1 MNKWNTVYGRMVLVF
16 LCASVVAGLLYFI
29 DSRREPQKNAEGK
42 SVLVREPQG
51 AGTKKVDLEMIFE
64 GRKTPVTVE
73 VKEKQYTTEEL
84 PQVFEQA
91 GAILEKVVLG
101 DNASLDQVRHNLNF
115 IEQIPDMGINVSWE
129 VDNYEVLNSLGE
141 LQIDKLIEQG
151 TIVELKAFL
160 SYGKEESVHIFHA
173 NLLPPVLTKEEKQL
187 KELEK
192 AIQKKEESST
202 GQEMFVLPEELEGR
216 ALTWKY
222 PMDSRAAG
230 LFVLGVVGAGAVF
243 TVDRQK
249 RRQRIKDRQSQLIID
264 YPKLVSQ
271 LLLFMG
277 AGMTV
282 RRAWF
287 KMAQEY
293 EKQRGREGVRAA
305 YEEMSYTMHEMQSGI
320 SEGECYER
328 FGSRCNLS
336 SYRKLGA
343 LLAQNLRKGNKGLHD
358 LLRRETIDAF
368 EDRKKRARKLGE
380 EAGTKLL
387 CPMMLMLA
395 VVLVVIVVPAFF
407 SIKL

>member
-1 MNKWNTVYGRMVLVF
+1 MNKWNSIYGRMVLIF
-16 LCASVVAGLLYFI
+16 LSASVAAVLLYFI
-29 DSRREPQKNAEGK
+29 DSRRAPQKNAEGK
-42 SVLVREPQG
+42 SVLAREPQG
-51 AGTKKVDLEMIFE
+51 AGTKKVDLEMIME
-64 GRKTPVTVE
+64 GRKIPVTVE
-73 VKEKQYTTEEL
+73 VKEKQYTMDEL

-91 GAILEKVVLG
+91 GAILEQVVLG
-101 DNASLDQVRHNLNF
+101 DNTSLDQVRYNLNF
-115 IEQIPDMGINVSWE
+115 LEQIPDMGIKVAWE

-141 LQIDKLIEQG
+141 LQPDNLTEQG
-151 TIVELKAFL
+151 TVVELKAFL

-173 NLLPPVLTKEEKQL
+173 NLFPPALTKEEKQL

-192 AIQKKEESST
+192 AIKSKEDSSSS
-202 GQEMFVLPEELEGR
+202 QEIFVLPDELEGR
-216 ALTWKY
+216 ALAWKY

-230 LFVLGVVGAGAVF
+230 LFVLGIVGAGAVF
-243 TVDRQK
+243 TLDRQK
-249 RRQRIKDRQSQLIID
+249 QRQRAKERKSQLIME

-271 LLLFMG
+271 LVLFMG

-287 KMAQEY
+287 KIAQAY
-293 EKQRGREGVRAA
+293 ERQRGREGIKAA
-305 YEEMSYTMHEMQSGI
+305 YEEMSYTMHELQSGI

-343 LLAQNLRKGNKGLHD
+343 LLSQNLRKGNKGLHD

-407 SIKL
+407 SIQL

>member
-16 LCASVVAGLLYFI
+16 LAASVAALLLYFI
-29 DSRREPQKNAEGK
+29 DSRRAPQKNAEGK
-42 SVLVREPQG
+42 SVLAREPQG
-51 AGTKKVDLEMIFE
+51 AGTKMVDLEMILE
-64 GRKTPVTVE
+64 GRKIPVTVE
-73 VKEKQYTTEEL
+73 VKEKEYTTDEL

-91 GAILEKVVLG
+91 GAILEQAVLG
-101 DNASLDQVRHNLNF
+101 DNISLDQVRHNLKF

-129 VDNYEVLNSLGE
+129 MDNYEVLNSLGE
-141 LQIDKLIEQG
+141 LQSDKLREEG
-151 TIVELKAFL
+151 TVVELKAFL
-160 SYGKEESVHIFHA
+160 SYGKQESVHIFHA
-173 NLLPPVLTKEEKQL
+173 NLFPPVLTKEAQRL

-192 AIQKKEESST
+192 AIQKKEEGST
-202 GQEMFVLPEELEGR
+202 GQEMFVLPDELDGR

-243 TVDRQK
+243 TIDRQ
-249 RRQRIKDRQSQLIID
+249 RQKQRTKERHSQLIKD
-264 YPKLVSQ
+264 YSKLVSQ

-305 YEEMSYTMHEMQSGI
+305 YEEMSYTMHELQSGI
-320 SEGECYER
+320 SEGECYKR

-368 EDRKKRARKLGE
+368 EDRKKRARRLGE